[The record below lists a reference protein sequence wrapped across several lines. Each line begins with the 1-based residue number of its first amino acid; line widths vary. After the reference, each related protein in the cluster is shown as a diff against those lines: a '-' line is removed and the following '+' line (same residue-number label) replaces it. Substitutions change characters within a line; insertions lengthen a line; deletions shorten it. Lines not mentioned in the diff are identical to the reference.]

1 MKEEIL
7 RLLRSTDGYISGQE
21 LCNRFGVS
29 RTAVWKAI
37 NQLKEAG
44 YEIEAQQNKGYR
56 LMAAPDLM
64 TEAEIKSLMHTDW
77 VAKEVLYFDTIDS
90 TNTKAQEL
98 AEKGY
103 PSGTLVVADKQ
114 ESGKGRR
121 GRSWVSPSG
130 TGIFMTL
137 MIKPDINPNNASM
150 LTLVAALAVAKA
162 ITSVT
167 GEEAM
172 IKWPNDI
179 VVNGKKVCGI
189 LTEMNAQFDY
199 INHIVVGIGINVH
212 NESFPEEISQMASSL
227 LIEAG
232 GKRFHRAQI
241 IAETMSYFEQYY
253 DIFLKTQDLSALV
266 REYDELLVNRNKSV
280 RVLDPKEP
288 FDGKAMG
295 ITPKGELIVDTW
307 ESRKLVSSG
316 EVSVR
321 GIYGYV

>member
-7 RLLRSTDGYISGQE
+7 RLLRSADGYISGQE

-64 TEAEIKSLMHTDW
+64 TEAEIKSLMHTEW

-167 GEEAM
+167 GEKAM

-227 LIEAG
+227 MIEAG

-253 DIFLKTQDLSALV
+253 DTFLKTQDLSALV